1 MSTTA
6 WAARQT
12 RWVPQQLPTHSGP
25 CPRLSCMLPGYP
37 DVSVTW
43 CVLGEMPLSVL
54 QAMSSNYFLWII
66 LGISFL
72 AVLSKLTGAL

>member
-1 MSTTA
+1 
-6 WAARQT
+6 
-12 RWVPQQLPTHSGP
+12 
-25 CPRLSCMLPGYP
+25 MLPGYP